1 MRSIEHL
8 STNTLQDVIYRNP
21 GKRPTHGS
29 AQNAQWRSR
38 PRLCWV
44 VYYFVLLDGVLM
56 VKSVTSCRSCSARYH
71 GGWVSNEVNTFA
83 IEGGAGRHDLDA
95 TVNLFPEYGHLD
107 A

>member
-1 MRSIEHL
+1 
-8 STNTLQDVIYRNP
+8 
-21 GKRPTHGS
+21 
-29 AQNAQWRSR
+29 
-38 PRLCWV
+38 
-44 VYYFVLLDGVLM
+44 M
-56 VKSVTSCRSCSARYH
+56 VKSVTNCRSCSARYH